1 MRIFLRSAHLC
12 ETARRPHHHVMMKRA
27 QTRYEIAADAVVHA
41 LGVGFGLIGGPIL
54 IGFVAAR
61 GEAGSLV
68 AVSIYVATLIA
79 MFALSASYNL
89 IPLKGAKD
97 WLRRLDHS
105 TIYLKIAGAYTPF
118 AAVSVGGL
126 AGHALLA
133 LVWLAAGFGI
143 CLKLIY
149 PRRFEALSIILYLG
163 MGWAAVA
170 VAGDVAAGIGA
181 ASLIMIVIAGAL
193 YSTGVLFHLWS
204 RLPFQNAI
212 WHVFVLAATVVLYG
226 AVALEFA

>member
-1 MRIFLRSAHLC
+1 M
-12 ETARRPHHHVMMKRA
+12 TKRD

-68 AVSIYVATLIA
+68 AICIYVATLIA

-89 IPLKGAKD
+89 IPLAGAKD

-118 AAVSVGGL
+118 AALSVGGL
-126 AGHALLA
+126 VGHVLLA
-133 LVWLAAGFGI
+133 AVWMAAAFGI
-143 CLKLIY
+143 VLKLLY
-149 PRRFEALSIILYLG
+149 PHRFEALSIVLYLA

-170 VAGDVAAGIGA
+170 VAGDIVESVRGV
-181 ASLIMIVIAGAL
+181 SLILIVIAGVL
-193 YSTGVLFHLWS
+193 YSTGVIFHLWS

-212 WHVFVLAATVVLYG
+212 WHVFVLAATIVLYG
-226 AVALEFA
+226 AVAVEFA